1 MQESYVEISSI
12 RKKAVRALEE
22 SKDLLELTKVHKDLL
37 GKKGEINVLLKNLG
51 SISIRERKELGKLLN
66 SLKVELQDIYKNKKE
81 IFKDNFSDEKLKGEK
96 IDITLPGRSFSL
108 GTLHPVTSTIIEIS
122 KFFTNLG
129 FEIEEG
135 PEIETDYYNFEALN
149 IPKDHPAKDMHDT
162 FYIDNGFLLRTH
174 TSPVQI
180 RAMQENGPPLRM
192 ICPGRVYRKD
202 SDLTHTPMYHN
213 IEGLVIEEEASFAVL
228 KGLIKDF
235 LIDFFGEKVELR
247 LRPSYFPFT
256 EPSAEVDI
264 KWKKG
269 WLEIMGCGMV
279 HPNVLRNSR
288 VDQKK
293 YYGFAFGIGPERI
306 AMLKYG
312 IKDLRD
318 FFENDIRFLKQF

>member
-1 MQESYVEISSI
+1 MKISTI
-12 RKKAVRALEE
+12 RKKALKTLRE
-22 SKDLLELTKVHKDLL
+22 SRDLSELSKIHKDLL
-37 GKKGEINVLLKNLG
+37 GKKGEINLLLKGLSSIPIEKRKKVGKSLNL
-51 SISIRERKELGKLLN
+51 
-66 SLKVELQDIYKNKKE
+66 LKVELQDAYLTRSQQFKE
-81 IFKDNFSDEKLKGEK
+81 NSSLDKLTSES
-96 IDITLPGRSFSL
+96 IDITLPGGQVTL
-108 GTLHPVTSTIIEIS
+108 GTLHPVSSAIRDIS

-129 FEIEEG
+129 FEVVLG

-149 IPKDHPAKDMHDT
+149 IPEDHPAKDMHDT
-162 FYIDNGFLLRTH
+162 FYLENGRLLRTH

-180 RAMQENGPPLRM
+180 RTMQKKGPPIRM
-192 ICPGRVYRKD
+192 ICPGRVFRKD

-213 IEGLVIEEEASFAVL
+213 IEGLVVEEGASFATL

-247 LRPSYFPFT
+247 FRPSYFPFT

-279 HPNVLRNSR
+279 HPNVLKNCGI
-288 VDQKK
+288 DEQKNH
-293 YYGFAFGIGPERI
+293 GFAFGLGPERI

-312 IKDLRD
+312 IKDLRY
-318 FFENDIRFLKQF
+318 FFENDLRFLKQF